1 MSIAG
6 HGNWCG
12 PGWSAGQKKDAKD
25 LTDEDL
31 DVPAVDQLD
40 ADCKA
45 HDIRL
50 RNAETEEDVEL
61 ANLEFIANAKTRG
74 YKGWVFAELVDWFG
88 PKGMSFFNLLPCRH
102 IVFVEKNTSKKSLCK
117 LRIKMQLQAIC
128 TSSTQRVVYLLLTLK
143 WLNWQQ
149 ILEVW

>member
-12 PGWSAGQKKDAKD
+12 PGWSAGQRKDAKD

-50 RNAETEEDVEL
+50 RNAKTEEDVEV

-74 YKGWVFAELVDWFG
+74 YKGSVFAELVNWFG
-88 PKGMSFFNLLPCRH
+88 PKGMSFFNLLSCRH
-102 IVFVEKNTSKKSLCK
+102 IVCVENISKKSVCK
-117 LRIKMQLQAIC
+117 LKIKMQLQAIC
-128 TSSTQRVVYLLLTLK
+128 TSITQKVVYLLLTLK
-143 WLNWQQ
+143 CLNWQQ
-149 ILEVW
+149 ILGEW